1 MCARYWYG
9 DLAMQSTVGR
19 GRIFFEQAEYRIRF
33 ERGERGLRAII
44 RDCSV
49 VMIVDV
55 LSFSTAADVAVTAG
69 ARVFATPYATDV
81 REVAQRHNAIYAVAR
96 GEETKGRPYSL
107 SPDTLS
113 AVPPESDIVLPCMD
127 GATLIATSRDGAS
140 RWIMTGCLRNAT
152 AAASFINKHFASEN
166 IAIVAAG
173 ERWPNFTLRPALE
186 DDLAAGAILSQLDLR
201 DASPEAKSV
210 AGAFLAMKDNLAD
223 AVRTSVSGREL
234 IELGYPH
241 DVESAVQYGTSRTV
255 PVVGRE
261 GFLTTAVY

>member
-1 MCARYWYG
+1 VR
-9 DLAMQSTVGR
+9 TTIGR
-19 GRIFFEQAEYRIRF
+19 SRSFFEQAEYRIRF

-44 RDCSV
+44 RDCTV
-49 VMIVDV
+49 VVIVDV

-69 ARVFATPYATDV
+69 ARVFATPYSTDV
-81 REVAQRHNAIYAVAR
+81 REVAERHNAIYAVAR

-107 SPDTLS
+107 SPDTLLT
-113 AVPPESDIVLPCMD
+113 VPPDSQLVLPCMD
-127 GATLIATSRDGAS
+127 GATLIATSQEGGS
-140 RWIMTGCLRNAT
+140 RWIMTGCLRNAS
-152 AAASFINKHFASEN
+152 AAAAFINKHFASDN

-186 DDLAAGAILSQLDLR
+186 DDLAAGAILSQLDLT

-210 AGAFLAMKDNLAD
+210 AGAFLAMSNNLAD

-241 DVESAVQYGTSRTV
+241 DVESAVQYGVSRTV
-255 PVVGRE
+255 PVVGRD